1 MKIKI
6 KLFLYIS
13 FVVFIGTA
21 NYFHFSQSEA
31 NTAGEQSFPGRSVYS
46 HVSYIGVDELFRD
59 RDNVVIVD
67 VRSKLEHQ
75 TLRIK
80 GALHIPVA
88 SAGFVSKLRELRQKT
103 SKSIAFYCN
112 GQTCF
117 KSYEAADKAMAE
129 NINNVYAYDAGVF
142 VWARAHPEQAVLLGQ
157 SPVNPRDLISK
168 KELRKRLLEPGQF
181 KKRMG
186 SSIIV
191 VDVRNHTHH
200 DSNGLVSSDEQLAIL
215 NGNGVLDASIKEAKT
230 KRVPLLVYDAT
241 GKQVRWI
248 QYYIEKKGLKNYY
261 FLKGGANS
269 YSATQIARIDSKT
282 I

>member
-1 MKIKI
+1 MHFFFFFF
-6 KLFLYIS
+6 LFQQK
-13 FVVFIGTA
+13 TA
-21 NYFHFSQSEA
+21 YEIYQCDWGSDVCSSDLSEA
-31 NTAGEQSFPGRSVYS
+31 DTAGEQSFPGRSVYS
-46 HVSYIGVDELFRD
+46 HVPYIGVDELFRD

-157 SPVNPRDLISK
+157 SPVRSEEHTS
-168 KELRKRLLEPGQF
+168 ELQ
-181 KKRMG
+181 
-186 SSIIV
+186 S
-191 VDVRNHTHH
+191 H
-200 DSNGLVSSDEQLAIL
+200 
-215 NGNGVLDASIKEAKT
+215 
-230 KRVPLLVYDAT
+230 
-241 GKQVRWI
+241 
-248 QYYIEKKGLKNYY
+248 
-261 FLKGGANS
+261 
-269 YSATQIARIDSKT
+269 
-282 I
+282 

>member
-1 MKIKI
+1 MNIKI
-6 KLFLYIS
+6 KSFLYVTFI
-13 FVVFIGTA
+13 VFIGTA
-21 NYFHFSQSEA
+21 NYFHFSNNEA
-31 NTAGEQSFPGRSVYS
+31 TASKQAFPGRSVYA
-46 HVSYIGVDELFRD
+46 HVPYIGVDELFRD

-88 SAGFVSKLRELRQKT
+88 SAGFVSKVRELRQKT
-103 SKSIAFYCN
+103 SKAIAFYCN

-117 KSYEAADKAMAE
+117 KSYEATDKAMTD

-168 KELRKRLLEPGQF
+168 KELHKRLLEPGEFQ
-181 KKRMG
+181 KRMG

-191 VDVRNHTHH
+191 VDVRNHTQH
-200 DSNGLVSSDEQLAIL
+200 DNNGLVTSDEKLAIL
-215 NGNGVLDASIKEAKT
+215 NGNGVLDASINEARE
-230 KRVPLLVYDAT
+230 KRLPLLVYDAT

-248 QYYIEKKGLKNYY
+248 QYYIEKKGLKKYY
-261 FLKGGANS
+261 FLKGGANN
-269 YSATQIARIDSKT
+269 YSATQIAKIDSKT

>member
-1 MKIKI
+1 MNIKI
-6 KLFLYIS
+6 KSFLYIS

-21 NYFHFSQSEA
+21 NYFHFSNSEF
-31 NTAGEQSFPGRSVYS
+31 TLAGEQSFPGRSVYS
-46 HVSYIGVDELFRD
+46 HVPYISADELFNKRED
-59 RDNVVIVD
+59 VIIVD

-88 SAGFVSKLRELRQKT
+88 SAGFASKLRELRET
-103 SKSIAFYCN
+103 TAKSIAFYCN

-117 KSYEAADKAMAE
+117 KSYEATDKAMAE
-129 NINNVYAYDAGVF
+129 NISNVYAFDAGVF

-191 VDVRNHTHH
+191 VDVRNHTQHGE
-200 DSNGLVSSDEQLAIL
+200 NGPLSANEKLAIL
-215 NGNGVLDASIKEAKT
+215 NGNGALDASINEAKK